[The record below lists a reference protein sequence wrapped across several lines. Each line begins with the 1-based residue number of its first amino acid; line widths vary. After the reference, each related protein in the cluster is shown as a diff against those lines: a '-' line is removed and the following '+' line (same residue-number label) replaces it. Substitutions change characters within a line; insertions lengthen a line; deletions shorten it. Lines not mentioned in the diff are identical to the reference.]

1 MPGAN
6 KWPKDNEVR
15 SRRNESQVP
24 KKGQQTKKGE
34 KMGFSDNGLTRPK
47 IQMQKG
53 GKDAE
58 KKNK

>member
-34 KMGFSDNGLTRPK
+34 K
-47 IQMQKG
+47 KG
-53 GKDAE
+53 VFRQRTHPIEINKCKDAE
-58 KKNK
+58 RGNKNK